1 MHCSI
6 ELNYDT
12 EEIAALIFRSTQPDD
27 DDFVRTELRGKTVIA
42 TFEAETLESMRRAV
56 DDFLAC
62 VSVAERSR
70 L

>member
-1 MHCSI
+1 MRCII
-6 ELNYDT
+6 ELNYDS
-12 EEIAALIFRSTQPDD
+12 EEEASLVFNSTRPDD
-27 DDFVRTELRGKTVIA
+27 DNFVRTKIREKTVIA
-42 TFEAETLESMRRAV
+42 TFEAPTVESMRRAI

>member
-1 MHCSI
+1 MRCVI
-6 ELNYDT
+6 ELNYDS
-12 EEIAALIFRSTQPDD
+12 EEEASIVFNSTRPDD
-27 DDFVRTELRGKTVIA
+27 DNFVRTEIMGKTVIA

-62 VSVAERSR
+62 VSLAERSR